1 MDGGEEG
8 AVEPS
13 AALGDEFGDLLG
25 ISQGERWQYGRK
37 GETHLVRHVSN
48 GVCGFHIMQDP

>member
-13 AALGDEFGDLLG
+13 PALGDEFGDLLDIG
-25 ISQGERWQYGRK
+25 QGERWQYGRK
-37 GETHLVRHVSN
+37 EQRTWSGTSVTAYAD
-48 GVCGFHIMQDP
+48 FT